1 VSETADAAAERPSRW
16 SRQVIG
22 PFTFRHLV
30 IVIVVLVVAA
40 LLLALLATPLGTRP
54 GPQPVT
60 PGSGFYQVGEPTV
73 GLELGQL
80 APELEG
86 DVDGKLVGLRDLT
99 GNQLRLD
106 ERRGKPVWLS
116 FFASWCPPCQ
126 EEVPVL
132 REAYERYAP
141 QGLELV
147 AVSVQETTPDDVAA
161 YAATYDLPYPIGF
174 DATSA
179 VFHTYQGF
187 GIPTHVFIDAEG
199 VIRHLQYGPMDREQ
213 VAAVVEPLLADA
225 AASPAPGGS
234 G

>member
-1 VSETADAAAERPSRW
+1 MSEAAPAPASRW
-16 SRQVIG
+16 QRQVIG

-40 LLLALLATPLGTRP
+40 LLLSLLTMPLGARP
-54 GPQPVT
+54 GPRPVT

-73 GLELGQL
+73 GLALGQL

-86 DVDGKLVGLRDLT
+86 VIDGEVVGLRDLGGEPLT
-99 GNQLRLD
+99 LED
-106 ERRGKPVWLS
+106 RRGSPVWLN

-132 REAYERYAP
+132 RDAYEAYAP
-141 QGLELV
+141 QGLDMV
-147 AVSVQETTPDDVAA
+147 AISVQETTPQDVAA
-161 YAATYDLPYPIGF
+161 YADTYDLPYPIGF

-187 GIPTHVFIDAEG
+187 GIPTHVFIDTTG
-199 VIRHLQYGPMDREQ
+199 VIRHLQYGPMTRDQ
-213 VAAVVEPLLADA
+213 VAAVVEPLLAEA
-225 AASPAPGGS
+225 AASRSPVSS